1 MGVLCLLELLEDFAE
16 SANFEAQRTRALC
29 LRRLLYIELQRQ
41 RSPSN
46 FISKQKDVL
55 GEAVDA
61 HFKCKQTLQK
71 QTRKFYRYLLAARTP
86 VILVQW

>member
-1 MGVLCLLELLEDFAE
+1 MLELLEDFAE
-16 SANFEAQRTRALC
+16 SADFEAQRTRALC

-61 HFKCKQTLQK
+61 HFKCKQT
-71 QTRKFYRYLLAARTP
+71 RKFYRYLLAARTP
-86 VILVQW
+86 VILV